1 MNVGFDHEL
10 LSSFYL
16 WCDDRLTYFAEA
28 YQPIETHTFEF
39 VDSID
44 VPTNYHAYYSPYR
57 QFVWSSDKFLV
68 DDHVEIGGSQVVDKN
83 GIYIDYNNGRVLV
96 DTATHGSSKTLNI
109 QGDFAYKTVNL
120 YITDETEENV
130 ILNSDFIISP
140 LNQTYMQTAGGFSDQ
155 MYTVPAIFLT
165 LSSST
170 NEPFAFGGM
179 DCTKVN
185 VRSVVVADS
194 NYTLD
199 GVLSIFRDSART
211 SFKLISFEDFPFGEF
226 HHIKSHP
233 YEYNSL
239 SNSSSAHCFI
249 DEVRV
254 SKLTDRSREKITGSK
269 DYKIGFIDF
278 QISKP
283 RTPREIFSR

>member
-16 WCDDRLTYFAEA
+16 WCDDRLSYFAEA
-28 YQPIETHTFEF
+28 YQPVTTHTFEY

-44 VPTNYHAYYSPYR
+44 VPSNYHAYYSPYR
-57 QFVWSSDKFLV
+57 QFVWASDRFNV
-68 DDHVEIGGSQVVDKN
+68 NDHVDIGGNQIFDKN

-109 QGDFAYKTVNL
+109 QGDFAYKTVNV

-140 LNQTYMQTAGGFSDQ
+140 TNQTYMQTNGGFSDK
-155 MYTVPAIFLT
+155 MYTLPAMFLT
-165 LSSST
+165 LANSI

-179 DCTKVN
+179 DNTVAN
-185 VRSVVVADS
+185 IRSVIVADS

-211 SFKLISFEDFPFGEF
+211 NFSLISFEDFPFGEF
-226 HHIKSHP
+226 NHIKSHP
-233 YEYNSL
+233 YKYENT
-239 SNSSSAHCFI
+239 SNSSNQYCFI
-249 DEVRV
+249 DEIRA
-254 SKLTDRSREKITGSK
+254 SKLTDRSRERITGSK
-269 DYKIGFIDF
+269 DYKIGFLDF
-278 QISKP
+278 TISKP
-283 RTPREIFSR
+283 RNPRQIFSR